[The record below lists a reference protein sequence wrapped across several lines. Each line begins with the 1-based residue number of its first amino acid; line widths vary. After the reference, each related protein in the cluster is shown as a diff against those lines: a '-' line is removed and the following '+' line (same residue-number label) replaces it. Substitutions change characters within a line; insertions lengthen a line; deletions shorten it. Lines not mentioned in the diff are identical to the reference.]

1 MLKNVFNFKSSAAK
15 LCFDARVRTVKADDE
30 EEHKEQEDDAE
41 KGKKLD
47 NEDPDNKKAEDN
59 AKAEESDR
67 SDEADKATEEET
79 PEVANAEEAEEEE
92 KEQRVLDLAVYGEI
106 GLEEDGE
113 EESSKAFGKMLAEAG
128 ELDSIN
134 LSINS
139 AGGDIFSAIAI
150 VNQLRAKGC
159 PIKAYVDGLAA
170 SAASVLAVEADETVM
185 RKGSMMMIHNAW
197 SIAVGDKATMRACM
211 EQLEKVD
218 ETICKSYASASGN
231 SQKDC
236 KAMMDAETWM
246 TDEEAV
252 KMGFADRVEGKVKA
266 ERVNNMIVYNG
277 MGFDLKRF
285 HSMPKNFESLPE
297 SKDFKKPETP
307 VRTTFSFTKKETK
320 TDKKAIENAK
330 AEGEQVGAEA
340 ERTRLADLDSF
351 AEPELSDLVKAAKTD
366 GRTNT
371 EILPE
376 AF

>member
-79 PEVANAEEAEEEE
+79 PEVANADDEEET

-139 AGGDIFSAIAI
+139 AGCDIFSATAI

-236 KAMMDAETWM
+236 KAMMDAET
-246 TDEEAV
+246 
-252 KMGFADRVEGKVKA
+252 
-266 ERVNNMIVYNG
+266 
-277 MGFDLKRF
+277 
-285 HSMPKNFESLPE
+285 
-297 SKDFKKPETP
+297 
-307 VRTTFSFTKKETK
+307 
-320 TDKKAIENAK
+320 
-330 AEGEQVGAEA
+330 
-340 ERTRLADLDSF
+340 
-351 AEPELSDLVKAAKTD
+351 
-366 GRTNT
+366 
-371 EILPE
+371 
-376 AF
+376 